1 MNVNSVNSLLPSYLL
16 PFNSTATNGT
26 NANSAA
32 SVQPQA
38 DVLSLSPASQFLNQ
52 LQQLQTQNPPEF
64 QAMLT
69 EITGQLNQAAGTAS
83 ANGNT
88 PQANQLTALANTFQ
102 SASTGGPL
110 PTAQQLQQAG
120 VSGHHHH
127 GSHHGSGS
135 SSSSAYN
142 AFQAANASTQNE
154 SLAASIFGSI
164 SPIPQQTP
172 QSIWA

>member
-16 PFNSTATNGT
+16 PFNSTATNAM
-26 NANSAA
+26 NASSAS
-32 SVQPQA
+32 SVQQQA
-38 DVLSLSPASQFLNQ
+38 DVLSPSPASQFLTQ
-52 LQQLQTQNPPEF
+52 LQQLQTQNPQEF

-69 EITGQLNQAAGTAS
+69 EITGQLDQAATTAA
-83 ANGNT
+83 ANGNSA
-88 PQANQLTALANTFQ
+88 QANQLTALANTFQ
-102 SASTGGPL
+102 NASTGGPL

-120 VSGHHHH
+120 VTGHHHH
-127 GSHHGSGS
+127 GGHHGSGS
-135 SSSSAYN
+135 SSSNGYN

-164 SPIPQQTP
+164 TPIPQQTP

>member
-1 MNVNSVNSLLPSYLL
+1 MNVNSVNSLLPSFLL
-16 PFNSTATNGT
+16 PVNSTATNAT
-26 NANSAA
+26 NANSAS
-32 SVQPQA
+32 SVQQQA
-38 DVLSLSPASQFLNQ
+38 DVLGPNAQFLTQ
-52 LQQLQTQNPPEF
+52 LQQAQTQNPQEF

-69 EITGQLNQAAGTAS
+69 EITGQLDQAAGTAS
-83 ANGNT
+83 AQGNT
-88 PQANQLTALANTFQ
+88 SEANQLTALASTFQ
-102 SASTGGPL
+102 NASTGGPL

-120 VSGHHHH
+120 VGGHHHH
-127 GSHHGSGS
+127 GGHHFSGS